1 MKSAA
6 DHKERSVI
14 KYRSLFVLQ
23 AHEEKIMLNQFSR
36 TELLFGKEAMDKLAG
51 CRVAVFGVGGV
62 GGYVCEALVRSGVG
76 AFDLIDDDKVCLTN
90 LNRQIIATRK
100 TVGKYKTDV
109 MKERILEINP
119 DADVRM
125 HQCFF
130 LPENADQFP
139 FEEYDYIVD
148 AVDTVTAKIALV
160 MKAQEKNIP
169 IISSMGA
176 GNKLEASMF
185 RVADIYKT
193 KVCPLAKVMRREL
206 KKRHV
211 KHLKVVYSEEQPVR
225 PIEDMAISCRTH
237 CICPPGAQ
245 HKCTER
251 RDIPGSTAF
260 VPSVAGLII
269 AGEVLKD
276 LTKEE
281 RERAYADRDKGAE

>member
-1 MKSAA
+1 
-6 DHKERSVI
+6 
-14 KYRSLFVLQ
+14 
-23 AHEEKIMLNQFSR
+23 MLMLTQFAR
-36 TELLFGKEAMDKLAG
+36 TELLLGKDAMKVLKNS
-51 CRVAVFGVGGV
+51 RVAVFGVGGV

-100 TVGKYKTDV
+100 TVGKYKVDV
-109 MKERILEINP
+109 MEERIHDINP
-119 DADVRM
+119 DARVRV
-125 HQCFF
+125 HKCFF
-130 LPENADQFP
+130 LPENADEFP
-139 FEEYDYIVD
+139 FDEYDYVVD
-148 AVDTVTAKIALV
+148 AVDTVTAKISLV

-176 GNKLEASMF
+176 GNKLDASQF

-206 KKRHV
+206 KKRGV
-211 KHLKVVYSEEQPVR
+211 KKLKVVYSEEMPTRPV
-225 PIEDMAISCRTH
+225 EDMAISCRTN

-251 RDIPGSTAF
+251 RDIPGSVAF

-269 AGEVLKD
+269 AGEVVKD
-276 LTKEE
+276 LT
-281 RERAYADRDKGAE
+281 AGAGCTDE